1 LKDFNGSESMVLSVE
16 EIVAMILRRAKK
28 LAEK

>member
-1 LKDFNGSESMVLSVE
+1 LKNFSKEETVILSVE